1 MLLSLNE
8 IALLTAACADR
19 NNQKA
24 AELVNLLGTDSATEI
39 VRLVAA
45 FPSQMRWEIEKQV
58 HEAINEQ
65 KRKAQ
70 GQV

>member
-1 MLLSLNE
+1 MLLSLDE

-24 AELVNLLGTDSATEI
+24 VELVNLLGTDSGVEM
-39 VRLVAA
+39 VRLVRAL
-45 FPSQMRWEIEKQV
+45 PREMRLEIEQQV

-65 KRKAQ
+65 KRK
-70 GQV
+70 V

>member
-1 MLLSLNE
+1 MLLSKDK
-8 IALLTAACADR
+8 IALFTAACADR

-24 AELVNLLGTDSATEI
+24 AEVMNLLGTGSGMEI

-45 FPSQMRWEIEKQV
+45 LPGPMRWEIEKQV
-58 HEAINEQ
+58 HEAIAEQ
-65 KRKAQ
+65 KRRDQ